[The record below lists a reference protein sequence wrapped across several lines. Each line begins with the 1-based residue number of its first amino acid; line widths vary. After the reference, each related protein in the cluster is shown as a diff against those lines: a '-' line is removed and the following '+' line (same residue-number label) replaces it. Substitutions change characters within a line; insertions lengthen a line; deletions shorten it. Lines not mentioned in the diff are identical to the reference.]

1 MTANLLRRHGVD
13 SLFRDNTKYIR
24 LMYYKLHLMYRNAVT
39 SPRCPAA
46 CGPSNLSPEF
56 SHSFLPPQTRAA
68 NGVSRSFTVIKKVLT
83 RAFSLLKV
91 PSSVFTLK
99 KVLRHYAKPA
109 CKHSK

>member
-56 SHSFLPPQTRAA
+56 SHSFLPPQTRGGGRGAGPDISVA
-68 NGVSRSFTVIKKVLT
+68 TLNYCFYKLEFFNQTADEIIWSRKVT
-83 RAFSLLKV
+83 PQK
-91 PSSVFTLK
+91 
-99 KVLRHYAKPA
+99 
-109 CKHSK
+109 

>member
-24 LMYYKLHLMYRNAVT
+24 LMYYKLHLMYRNAIT
-39 SPRCPAA
+39 SPLPCL

-91 PSSVFTLK
+91 PSSSFNKTL
-99 KVLRHYAKPA
+99 
-109 CKHSK
+109 C